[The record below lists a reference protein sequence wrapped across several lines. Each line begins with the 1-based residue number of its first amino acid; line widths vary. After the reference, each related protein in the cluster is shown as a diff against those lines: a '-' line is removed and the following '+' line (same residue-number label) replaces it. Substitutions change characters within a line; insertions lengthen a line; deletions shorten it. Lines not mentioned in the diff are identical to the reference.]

1 MSEHVITTRGLTKYY
16 GRHLGVT
23 GLDFEVHQ
31 GEVFGYLGPNGAG
44 KTTTLRLLVGLLN
57 PTSGSASVLG
67 YDLKRDSLAI
77 RNRTGYIPGDVRLF
91 EDLTGEEALRLL
103 DSLRPDRPAVLMR
116 ELVQRF
122 DLDLTRKIGEYS
134 SGNKQKLAIVQAFMH
149 DPELLV
155 LDEPTS
161 TLDPLMRHR
170 FYELC
175 SEFRGRG
182 RTIFISSHVLPEMEQ
197 ICDLV
202 GIIRKGRLVTV
213 ESVAEL
219 SRKKLRHAD
228 FTLASEPD
236 ARLLDFESATLQR
249 IDGLRFEAD
258 IKSDMD
264 TFIKEL
270 SRLHLADL
278 QISHASLE
286 EIFMEFYEGEEDDQ
300 P

>member
-1 MSEHVITTRGLTKYY
+1 MSERIILTRGLTKYY
-16 GRHLGVT
+16 GKHLGVA

-44 KTTTLRLLVGLLN
+44 KTTTLRLLVGLLL
-57 PTSGSASVLG
+57 PTSGNADVLG
-67 YDLKRDSLAI
+67 FDLKKDSLAI
-77 RNRTGYIPGDVRLF
+77 RDRIGYIPGDVRLF
-91 EDLTGEEALRLL
+91 EDLTGEETLRLL
-103 DSLRPDRPAVLMR
+103 DSLRPDRPAVLESDLVHR
-116 ELVQRF
+116 FEL
-122 DLDLTRKIGEYS
+122 DISRKVGEYS

-161 TLDPLMRHR
+161 NLDPLMRHR

-175 SEFRGRG
+175 REFRERG
-182 RTIFISSHVLPEMEQ
+182 RTVFISSHVLPEMQQ
-197 ICDLV
+197 ICDWV
-202 GIIRKGRLVTV
+202 GIIRRGRLVTV

-228 FTLASEPD
+228 ITLAAEPQTG
-236 ARLLDFESATLQR
+236 LLDFKSATLHR
-249 IDGLRFEAD
+249 IDGLRFKAD
-258 IKSDMD
+258 IKGDMD

-286 EIFMEFYEGEEDDQ
+286 EVFMEFYEGDENDQ
-300 P
+300 L